1 MTIQVRVASS
11 TCMYSES
18 CNYSALYCFHREKAL
33 PVVDVGVVEERQQR
47 LKTLPTL
54 MKLLQLLHHHPLDV
68 GVVEGEVDVA
78 EADDREKRPSQR
90 SEESSHSWLCTVLGL
105 R

>member
-1 MTIQVRVASS
+1 M
-11 TCMYSES
+11 
-18 CNYSALYCFHREKAL
+18 
-33 PVVDVGVVEERQQR
+33 VDVGVVEERQQR

-54 MKLLQLLHHHPLDV
+54 MELLQLLHHHPLDV

-105 R
+105 RCPATNKFLKLEVHYFLRVRTAH